1 MGMEMGDGLQSRDTA
16 QLVGLLESL
25 LEELDQRNLIQS
37 AAKLASAIDTLRLE
51 TDAAGETR

>member
-25 LEELDQRNLIQS
+25 LDELDQRNLIQS
-37 AAKLASAIDTLRLE
+37 AAKLASAIDTLRME
-51 TDAAGETR
+51 AEASGESR